1 MLTRAAQKTNAIACT
16 LMTIRIPSSDG
27 GEFSAYM
34 ALPRKGKGPG
44 VVVIQEI
51 FGITPSIRATCDY
64 LAARQ
69 FTAIAP
75 ELYWRTDPGAEL
87 SESDPEKAR
96 AIRAKT
102 DDNKASDDVAAA
114 VAFLRKHEACTG
126 RVGIVGYCWG
136 GMIAYLT
143 AVRHKPDA
151 AVGYYGVGIEKRLD
165 LAGKLSCPLMLHF
178 AEKDEYAPPEVAAQV
193 KDALT
198 HDSRAMIW
206 EYPGVGHA
214 FARPGGAHFDA
225 KAADLADM
233 RSLSFLVEKVIGG
246 R

>member
-1 MLTRAAQKTNAIACT
+1 
-16 LMTIRIPSSDG
+16 MTIRIPSTAG

-64 LAARQ
+64 LADRQ
-69 FTAIAP
+69 FTAVAP
-75 ELYWRTDPGAEL
+75 DLYWRTDPGINL
-87 SESDPEKAR
+87 SESEPEKAR

-143 AVRHKPDA
+143 AVRHNPDA
-151 AVGYYGVGIEKRLD
+151 AVSYYGVGIEKRLD
-165 LAGKLSCPLMLHF
+165 LAGNLSCPLMLHF
-178 AEKDEYAPPEVAAQV
+178 AERDQFAPPEVVALVKAA
-193 KDALT
+193 LGNNSHT
-198 HDSRAMIW
+198 TIW
-206 EYPGVGHA
+206 EYPNVGHA

-233 RSLSFLVEKVIGG
+233 RSLSFLIEKVIGA